1 MKTCSEQSSHR
12 PPLDQAMISVVLPA
26 YNEAAILES
35 LYARV
40 ASVLDAC
47 SARSEIIFV
56 NDGSNDE
63 SAGILDRM
71 AARDRRLRVLH
82 FSRNFGHQAAVQAG
96 LLHARGDAVI
106 VMDSDMQDDPAA
118 IAEFLNRWQQGFDVV
133 YAVRFGRKESRIKRS
148 LFYAFYRV
156 LNAISRT
163 KMPMDAGNFGL
174 LDRAVVDELVQIND
188 RDRYFP
194 GLRSWVGFRQIGVP
208 VERAARHDDRARV
221 SMVGL
226 FRLAKTAIFSFS
238 TVPLS
243 MFYLIAFLSILV
255 CGGVATYAL
264 YYKLFTTLAV
274 PGWASVT
281 IVSSFFGAMNA
292 LGIGILGEYAVR
304 IYDQV
309 RARPSHIV
317 ARRVNFSLPPVPTRD
332 DQVLDWLAENWRTG
346 TPFDEDP
353 ARAAD
358 SPLASP

>member
-1 MKTCSEQSSHR
+1 
-12 PPLDQAMISVVLPA
+12 L
-26 YNEAAILES
+26 
-35 LYARV
+35 
-40 ASVLDAC
+40 
-47 SARSEIIFV
+47 IFV
-56 NDGSNDE
+56 NDGSTDG
-63 SAGILDRM
+63 SAELLDRL
-71 AARDRRLRVLH
+71 AAGDRRIRVLH
-82 FSRNFGHQAAVQAG
+82 FSRNFGHQAALQAG
-96 LLHARGDAVI
+96 LVHARGDAVV

-118 IAEFLNRWQQGFDVV
+118 IATFLEHWQHGLDVV
-133 YAVRFGRKESRIKRS
+133 YAVRFGRKESVFKRM

-163 KMPMDAGNFGL
+163 QMPMDAGNFGL

-194 GLRSWVGFRQIGVP
+194 GLRSWVGFRQLGVP
-208 VERAARHDDRARV
+208 IERAARHDDRARV
-221 SMVGL
+221 SMAGL

-243 MFYLIAFLSILV
+243 MFYLIALVSILV
-255 CGGVATYAL
+255 CGSVATYAL
-264 YYKLFTTLAV
+264 YYKLFTSLAV

-317 ARRVNFSLPPVPTRD
+317 ARRVNFSLPAVPSHD

-346 TPFDEDP
+346 TPFDAEAP
-353 ARAAD
+353 TAPD
-358 SPLASP
+358 SVPDSVPNSR